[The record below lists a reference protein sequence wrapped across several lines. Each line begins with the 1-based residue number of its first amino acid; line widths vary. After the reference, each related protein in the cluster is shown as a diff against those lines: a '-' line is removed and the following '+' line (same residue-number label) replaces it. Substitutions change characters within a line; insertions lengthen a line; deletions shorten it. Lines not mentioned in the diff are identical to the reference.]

1 MIERNFTININ
12 AGTVAAPRIYVNQYD
27 HDEKWIFTLVSD
39 GVQIVPSDGGI
50 VGIKSDGNGIINT
63 GTVNASGQIEINETQ
78 QMTAAAGIA
87 IYELIFDG
95 GTHGTANFVV
105 DVEPKPA
112 DNADFSDSDISLME
126 DAIAAA
132 APIAGLPAR
141 VGSLE
146 TKTAELENTTNVLD
160 ARMDT
165 FASLPDGSTAGDA
178 ELLDIRVGADGT
190 TYPSAG
196 DAVRGQV
203 TSLKTEINE
212 NNIAQQ
218 YEFEIGSI
226 ASSDGQDMNRND
238 RIRCKPFYAM
248 SGQIFSVS
256 TEENLLALFQYDY
269 NGNYVR
275 MVTDGSFLAT
285 ATAPANGI
293 YRIIMKKDA
302 SNSTIAESDIPSI
315 VAKLSPSSVAF
326 PGVRIL
332 QNEKDTMVFINN
344 DEFTMHSNQYANYS
358 AGRLSPY
365 TGSQAVDFP
374 VCKGLQFVYSYTKNN
389 PDLMGL
395 YFVDALGVYL
405 TGYQAI
411 AQAQTITVPENAVRC
426 FATISETS
434 NIRFLNAGNV
444 ILENVSEPNA
454 LVGLTTSATPLEYLT
469 DNTGMLDIFLHVG
482 CIGDSL
488 ASGESYWNDGGT
500 AQAQDFYQY
509 SWGQYLARK
518 TGNTFYNW
526 SSGGQSTR
534 TWLQS
539 SYATEC
545 FDGQHLCEAYII
557 GLGQNDSNYNYTIGS
572 SADIDLADYN
582 NNADTFYGSY
592 GKIIQKIKEVQ
603 PQAKIFVI
611 TDPNANTNSMGYNT
625 AIRDMANI
633 FTNVYVIDMREYALK
648 YMKSP
653 VVIAQSRN
661 SHFNAYGYKLFAVMI
676 ANYVDWIVTTNY
688 TEFTQV
694 ELIGTGHSWV
704 N

>member
-1 MIERNFTININ
+1 MS
-12 AGTVAAPRIYVNQYD
+12 QYLGD
-27 HDEKWIFTLVSD
+27 ISAYALAVSQ
-39 GVQIVPSDGGI
+39 GY
-50 VGIKSDGNGIINT
+50 T
-63 GTVNASGQIEINETQ
+63 GTEEEYAELMASYATVGQTAVTAAQTATTKASEAATSATTATNKATEATTAATTATTKAGEASTSASTATSAKDTAVSAASTATTKATEAT
-78 QMTAAAGIA
+78 TAAA
-87 IYELIFDG
+87 
-95 GTHGTANFVV
+95 TATSAKTDAVAANTAAQSAKTAAQTAQTGAETAAASV
-105 DVEPKPA
+105 A
-112 DNADFSDSDISLME
+112 GSAAQITQNTTDIS
-126 DAIAAA
+126 
-132 APIAGLPAR
+132 
-141 VGSLE
+141 
-146 TKTAELENTTNVLD
+146 
-160 ARMDT
+160 
-165 FASLPDGSTAGDA
+165 
-178 ELLDIRVGADGT
+178 
-190 TYPSAG
+190 
-196 DAVRGQV
+196 Q
-203 TSLKTEINE
+203 LKSDLRE

-226 ASSDGQDMNRND
+226 ASADGQDMSRND

-248 SGQIFSVS
+248 SDQIFSVS
-256 TEENLLALFQYDY
+256 TGENILALFQYDY
-269 NGNYVR
+269 NGNFVR
-275 MVTDGSFLAT
+275 MVTDGSFLST
-285 ATAPANGI
+285 ATAPENGV
-293 YRIIMKKDA
+293 YRIAMKKDA
-302 SNSTIAESDIPSI
+302 SNSAITESDIPSI
-315 VAKLSPSSVAF
+315 VAKLLPSSVAF

-332 QNEKDTMVFINN
+332 QNEIDDILQEDINEIKDTMVFINN
-344 DEFTMHSNQYANYS
+344 DEFTIHSNKYANYS
-358 AGRLSPY
+358 TGKLSSY

-374 VCKGLQFVYSYTKNN
+374 VCQGLKLVYSYTKNSS
-389 PDLMGL
+389 DLMGL

-426 FATISETS
+426 FATIANTS
-434 NIRFLNAGNV
+434 NIRFINTGNAF
-444 ILENVSEPNA
+444 LENVSEPNA
-454 LVGLTTSATPLEYLT
+454 LVGLTTSETPLKSLT

-500 AQAQDFYQY
+500 AHGQDFYQY

-518 TGNTFYNW
+518 TGNTYYNW

-557 GLGQNDSNYNYTIGS
+557 GLGQNDANYNYTIGS

-582 NNADTFYGSY
+582 NNADSFYGSY

-611 TDPNANTNSMGYNT
+611 TDPNASTNTKGYN
-625 AIRDMANI
+625 APIRDMANI

-661 SHFNAYGYKLFAVMI
+661 SHFNAYGYKLFAMMI
-676 ANYVDWIVTTNY
+676 ANYIDWIVTHNY

-704 N
+704 D